1 MSKKNVGELMELVS
15 TIDFGKETLLPAKTI
30 DELIQ

>member
-1 MSKKNVGELMELVS
+1 MIRNNVELVS
-15 TIDFGKETLLPAKTI
+15 TIDFGKETLLTAKTI

>member
-1 MSKKNVGELMELVS
+1 MSKKHISGLMELVS